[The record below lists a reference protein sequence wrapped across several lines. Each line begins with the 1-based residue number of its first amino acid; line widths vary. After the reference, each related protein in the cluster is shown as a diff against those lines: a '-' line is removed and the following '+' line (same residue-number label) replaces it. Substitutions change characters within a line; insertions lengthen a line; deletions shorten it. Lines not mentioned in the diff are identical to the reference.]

1 MANRSSIFNVG
12 ILDDLHTY
20 FPDLLY
26 NSGRFRTVQDV
37 LSYIQDQ
44 AKSRFNLFDYG
55 ARQYAQAHTENV
67 IIQPQVSQPQ
77 ASLIP
82 PQASLIPPQASL
94 IPPQASL
101 IPPQAS
107 LIPPQATP
115 SHTHSSCTCAN
126 CRAAAPITPSRPSL
140 RTLLTAP
147 PLVPVQRTQSR
158 ISSPFD
164 LQYTF
169 TEPISELETSAA
181 SALLSLFSMPMGQ
194 TLFNSMENV
203 IVRPTQDQ
211 ITNATSILTI
221 TDTSDATC
229 TVCQDLIDPD
239 VPVRRI
245 NLCQHQFHKS
255 CIDRWFE
262 RSVFCPMCRQDIR
275 ELRAQGGTGTTQ

>member
-1 MANRSSIFNVG
+1 MANKSSIFNVG

-37 LSYIQDQ
+37 LSYIQEQ

-67 IIQPQVSQPQ
+67 IIQPQATPSHT
-77 ASLIP
+77 
-82 PQASLIPPQASL
+82 
-94 IPPQASL
+94 
-101 IPPQAS
+101 
-107 LIPPQATP
+107 QATP
-115 SHTHSSCTCAN
+115 SHTQATPSHTQNSCNCVN
-126 CRAAAPITPSRPSL
+126 CRAAALITPSRPSL
-140 RTLLTAP
+140 RTTTTVPP
-147 PLVPVQRTQSR
+147 PLLSQPRIQSR
-158 ISSPFD
+158 TAGPFD

-203 IVRPTQDQ
+203 VVRPTQDQ

-221 TDTSDATC
+221 GDTSDSTC
-229 TVCQDLIDPD
+229 TVCQEPIDSN

-275 ELRAQGGTGTTQ
+275 ELRAQQGGTGTTE

>member
-55 ARQYAQAHTENV
+55 ARQYAQSHTENV

-77 ASLIP
+77 AS
-82 PQASLIPPQASL
+82 QTQV
-94 IPPQASL
+94 
-101 IPPQAS
+101 
-107 LIPPQATP
+107 TP
-115 SHTHSSCTCAN
+115 SQTQNSCTCAA
-126 CRAAAPITPSRPSL
+126 CRAAALITPSRTTL
-140 RTLLTAP
+140 RTTTAP
-147 PLVPVQRTQSR
+147 PPLLSQPRTQSR
-158 ISSPFD
+158 TSNLLDI
-164 LQYTF
+164 QYTF
-169 TEPISELETSAA
+169 DNPLSEVESSAA

-203 IVRPTQDQ
+203 VVRPTQDQ

-229 TVCQDLIDPD
+229 TVCQEQIDSD

>member
-1 MANRSSIFNVG
+1 MSNKTSIFNVG

-26 NSGRFRTVQDV
+26 NSSRFRTVQDV
-37 LSYIQDQ
+37 LAYVQEQ

-67 IIQPQVSQPQ
+67 IIQPQARAQPQ
-77 ASLIP
+77 ASLIQP
-82 PQASLIPPQASL
+82 PT
-94 IPPQASL
+94 
-101 IPPQAS
+101 
-107 LIPPQATP
+107 QATP
-115 SHTHSSCTCAN
+115 SHTYEPCTCTN
-126 CRAAAPITPSRPSL
+126 CRAATLITPSRTAL
-140 RTLLTAP
+140 RPTIP
-147 PLVPVQRTQSR
+147 PPHILPQRTQSR

-164 LQYTF
+164 IQYTF

-203 IVRPTQDQ
+203 VVRPTQDQ

-221 TDTSDATC
+221 GDTSDSTC
-229 TVCQDLIDPD
+229 TVCQEPIEPD
-239 VPVRRI
+239 MPVRRI
-245 NLCQHQFHKS
+245 NLCQHQFHKA

-275 ELRAQGGTGTTQ
+275 ELRAQGTTQ